1 MNKQRKK
8 AGPKA
13 VVLLSGGLDSTT
25 TLYEAKRQGYDTVCL
40 TFDYGQRHKKEI
52 RRAEKI
58 ARLSGSVWQLVRFG
72 LPWKGSSLLDR
83 SMRVPKNRSLKHGI
97 PSTYVPGRNIIF
109 LSIAASFAECI
120 GARAIFIGANEIDFS
135 GYPDCRQEFL
145 RAFEQAL
152 RKGTKQGVEGSGIT
166 IHAPLLKKNKARI
179 VAMAE
184 RLGVPVRLTWSC
196 YQGGK
201 QPCGTCDSCRL
212 RRQGFIDA
220 GMPDPAI

>member
-1 MNKQRKK
+1 MNKRRTKTK
-8 AGPKA
+8 PRA

-25 TLYEAKRQGYDTVCL
+25 VLYEAQRQGFQTSCL

-58 ARLSGSVWQLVRFG
+58 ARLSGSPWQPVRFG

-83 SMRVPKNRSLKHGI
+83 SMAVPKNRSLKRGI

-120 GARAIFIGANEIDFS
+120 GARVIFIGANEIDFS
-135 GYPDCRQEFL
+135 GYPDCRQGFL
-145 RAFEQAL
+145 RAFERAL
-152 RKGTKQGVEGSGIT
+152 REGTKQGVAGRGIALK
-166 IHAPLLKKNKARI
+166 APLLKKNKAQI
-179 VAMAE
+179 VAMAR
-184 RLGVPVRLTWSC
+184 RLGVPLRLTWSC
-196 YQGGK
+196 YQGGRR
-201 QPCGTCDSCRL
+201 PCGTCDSCRL

-220 GMPDPAI
+220 GFPDPAI